1 MMPAIDGV
9 RMEARSKGLE
19 RCWHVRYQFC
29 GLFAEIT
36 VYAVNEDEAC
46 ARALDQL
53 RLRGLKVA

>member
-1 MMPAIDGV
+1 MMPAIDGA

-19 RCWHVRYQFC
+19 RCWDVRYQFC
-29 GLFAEIT
+29 DLFAEIT

-53 RLRGLKVA
+53 RLRLLKVA